1 MAFKTQKE
9 IKAEM
14 KEKAAEKRAKRKEA
28 IEKRDAR
35 NKKKRT
41 DFDKKVTKSKIDKD
55 RPSAKEDRKNRKYP
69 GLNKVVKAEKIR
81 KNKNENVKKKSKAR
95 KETVKQTAKN
105 LNKDDARKNRK
116 YPGVI
121 ANQKA
126 DETYKSNTNLKV
138 TSKPSSPTQSDASKS
153 APKKFDYGNKSKTKF
168 SSLRARRAARGRS
181 SSDIAKD
188 PSFRKNTSKG
198 KYLRGLHFAL
208 RKQGMAGGG
217 VVSKPSTKPSA
228 GNKWN

>member
-1 MAFKTQKE
+1 MAFKTQEQIKKE
-9 IKAEM
+9 I

-28 IEKRDAR
+28 IKKRDAR
-35 NKKKRT
+35 NKKKRE
-41 DFDKKVTKSKIDKD
+41 DFDKKVTKSKKDKD

-69 GLNKVVKAEKIR
+69 GLDKVVRAEKIR
-81 KNKNENVKKKSKAR
+81 KNKNENVKKKRKAR
-95 KETVKQTAKN
+95 EETVKQTAKN
-105 LNKDDARKNRK
+105 LNKDDARMNRK

-126 DETYKSNTNLKV
+126 DETYKSNTNL
-138 TSKPSSPTQSDASKS
+138 PGAPKS
-153 APKKFDYGNKSKTKF
+153 APKKFDYKNKSKTKF
-168 SSLRARRAARGRS
+168 SDSKARRASRGRS

-188 PSFRKNTSKG
+188 PSFMKNTSKG

-208 RKQGMAGGG
+208 KRQGMASGGA
-217 VVSKPSTKPSA
+217 VKKPSTKPSA